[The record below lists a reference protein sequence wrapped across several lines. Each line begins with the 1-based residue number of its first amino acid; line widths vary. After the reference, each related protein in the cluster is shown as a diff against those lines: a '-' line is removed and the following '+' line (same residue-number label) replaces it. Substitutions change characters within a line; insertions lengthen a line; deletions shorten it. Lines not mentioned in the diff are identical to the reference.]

1 MNAPVVGPARGM
13 PVRCEHVGQT
23 VVVAPLDARRHA
35 GDLWA
40 AFAGHDSLWDYMSY
54 GPFADEKAFALWLG
68 GREELSD
75 PFYFTV
81 IDRGTGRAVG
91 LVTLMEIRPAHGV
104 VEVGH
109 IVFSPALQR
118 TRAATEAIFLLGRHV
133 FEDLGYRRF
142 EWKCNALNAASRR
155 AALRFGFSFE
165 GVFRQHMIVK
175 GRNRD
180 TAWFSMLDSEW
191 PVRKRAFEAWLAPE
205 NFDAGGR
212 QRVSLSAYNALTL
225 PSGLRRA
232 SLADRAALEA
242 LQAASYARNREI
254 LGVEPIPLLWD
265 YGTVL
270 ATNEVWLLEEE
281 GRLDGALIL
290 EPRQDDLLIES
301 IAVAP
306 HAQGRGI
313 GNRLLE
319 AALARAAE
327 LKRPVARLYT
337 GAPLTRNIAWYG
349 RKGFAIEREDVRP
362 DRTVI
367 HMARSTPPRSKG
379 RLPRPQQASEEA
391 TMAGRLEGK
400 RALVTAAGQ
409 GIGRAIAEAFV
420 REGASV
426 VATDLY
432 TEKLQGL
439 KGAEIRQLDVRS
451 TPAVEALRAEIGA
464 VDVLVNAAGFV
475 HHGTVLECSEED
487 WDFSFD
493 LNVKSMHRTIKA
505 FLPAMLE
512 KGAGSII
519 NIASGASSVRGIP
532 HRYVYGASKA
542 AVIGLT
548 KAVAA
553 DFIRKGIRANAICP
567 GTVESPSL
575 DERIAT
581 LAQKTGQAVEAVR
594 QAFIDRQPM
603 GRLGKPEEIAALA
616 VYLASDESAF
626 TTGQIHIVDGG
637 FAL

>member
-1 MNAPVVGPARGM
+1 
-13 PVRCEHVGQT
+13 
-23 VVVAPLDARRHA
+23 
-35 GDLWA
+35 
-40 AFAGHDSLWDYMSY
+40 
-54 GPFADEKAFALWLG
+54 
-68 GREELSD
+68 
-75 PFYFTV
+75 
-81 IDRGTGRAVG
+81 
-91 LVTLMEIRPAHGV
+91 
-104 VEVGH
+104 
-109 IVFSPALQR
+109 
-118 TRAATEAIFLLGRHV
+118 
-133 FEDLGYRRF
+133 
-142 EWKCNALNAASRR
+142 
-155 AALRFGFSFE
+155 
-165 GVFRQHMIVK
+165 
-175 GRNRD
+175 
-180 TAWFSMLDSEW
+180 
-191 PVRKRAFEAWLAPE
+191 
-205 NFDAGGR
+205 
-212 QRVSLSAYNALTL
+212 
-225 PSGLRRA
+225 
-232 SLADRAALEA
+232 
-242 LQAASYARNREI
+242 
-254 LGVEPIPLLWD
+254 
-265 YGTVL
+265 
-270 ATNEVWLLEEE
+270 
-281 GRLDGALIL
+281 
-290 EPRQDDLLIES
+290 
-301 IAVAP
+301 
-306 HAQGRGI
+306 
-313 GNRLLE
+313 
-319 AALARAAE
+319 
-327 LKRPVARLYT
+327 
-337 GAPLTRNIAWYG
+337 
-349 RKGFAIEREDVRP
+349 
-362 DRTVI
+362 
-367 HMARSTPPRSKG
+367 
-379 RLPRPQQASEEA
+379 
-391 TMAGRLEGK
+391 MAGRLEGK

-420 REGASV
+420 PEGASV